1 MLLVDIWEFAKSRDR
16 YFWYKMPQDIKD
28 FGVENVTSPSP
39 SYPPSNVTS
48 PIFSNPNSS
57 YRYFQIQRF
66 ACSICDKVFYR
77 CSYCERHITT
87 AHSDFWFK
95 ISSYSLILAKTNH
108 RHTCTTY
115 SLQIVKRAIGKGKEA
130 LLFEALQ
137 QQKQILQSCP
147 KVSSIRPWEHKPGGH
162 QEKGKIHWTPWPEE
176 TDIQLLRKIGHSIPR
191 KILHPWV
198 WIWTSQIPRKFR
210 PPLQLNHQSPWIM

>member
-1 MLLVDIWEFAKSRDR
+1 MPLFVYTLMETKYEQSYLENILCKTNPIVMLLVDIWEFAKIRDR

-28 FGVENVTSPSP
+28 FGVENVTSPSL

-87 AHSDFWFK
+87 AHSDFCLK

-115 SLQIVKRAIGKGKEA
+115 SLQIVKRATGRGKEA
-130 LLFEALQ
+130 LLFEALNNRSKFCNPVQ
-137 QQKQILQSCP
+137 RSVRSDLGNTNLAATK
-147 KVSSIRPWEHKPGGH
+147 
-162 QEKGKIHWTPWPEE
+162 
-176 TDIQLLRKIGHSIPR
+176 RKA
-191 KILHPWV
+191 
-198 WIWTSQIPRKFR
+198 KFT
-210 PPLQLNHQSPWIM
+210 